1 MTNPD
6 SERNPMANY
15 KCNICGGNLILTIG
29 SDTAFCDHC
38 GQAEPVDPQ
47 DVIKYQD
54 VYCSAE
60 TLMRTDTLSGY
71 TDALT
76 RLQSI
81 SFIPEAKE
89 KAVLCEKRIKE
100 LQQLQ
105 PDMDRRKNHNDKND
119 TKLGVIIAV
128 FLVLLLA
135 ALAVGIAYVIYR
147 LIKGDLTHTDVIII
161 GSVAAAFVVLLI
173 VGKIRS

>member
-1 MTNPD
+1 MTKHNC
-6 SERNPMANY
+6 ST
-15 KCNICGGNLILTIG
+15 CGGDLILTIG
-29 SDTAFCDHC
+29 SDRAVCDHC
-38 GQAEPVDPQ
+38 GQAVAVDPQ
-47 DVIKYQD
+47 DVKTYQD
-54 VYCSAE
+54 LYQSAE

-71 TDALT
+71 EDALT

-81 SFIPEAKE
+81 TFIPQAKE
-89 KAVLCEKRIKE
+89 KAALCEKRIKE

-105 PDMDRRKNHNDKND
+105 PDIDRRKNHNDKKD
-119 TKLGVIIAV
+119 TKLGIVIAV

-173 VGKIRS
+173 VGKNRS

>member
-1 MTNPD
+1 MTQH
-6 SERNPMANY
+6 
-15 KCNICGGNLILTIG
+15 KCNTCGGDLILTIG
-29 SDTAFCDHC
+29 SDRAVCDHC
-38 GQAEPVDPQ
+38 GQATAVDPQ

-54 VYCSAE
+54 VYRSAE

-105 PDMDRRKNHNDKND
+105 PDIDRRKNHNDKND

-147 LIKGDLTHTDVIII
+147 LIKGGLTHTDVIII

>member
-1 MTNPD
+1 
-6 SERNPMANY
+6 MATY
-15 KCNICGGNLILTIG
+15 KCKTCGGDLVLTIG

-38 GQAEPVDPQ
+38 GQTAAVGSQ
-47 DVIKYQD
+47 DVKKYQD
-54 VYCSAE
+54 IYQSAE

-71 TDALT
+71 EDALT

-81 SFIPEAKE
+81 AFIPQAKE
-89 KAVLCEKRIKE
+89 KAALCEKRIKE

-105 PDMDRRKNHNDKND
+105 PDIDRRKNHNDKKD
-119 TKLGVIIAV
+119 TKLGIVIAA

-147 LIKGDLTHTDVIII
+147 LIKGDLTQTDIIII

-173 VGKIRS
+173 VGKVRS